1 MTTTAE
7 PSALDGPRPGAYGPE
22 TLTPQEALRL
32 LYLTY
37 RTLKARGRNTR
48 FARVQFVAAN
58 RGEGTSTVARDFAMI
73 AAQRAHERVLLMDLS
88 LPLNAQLAWA
98 SEHGRLLGP
107 ADIPPVEFGLP
118 VDHRDGQENLSTWLR
133 FHRLRNSSLFLSE
146 RYDIDQPRSEGGAPR
161 GMGEF
166 WDTLIRSGRWRIVEA
181 SPLDCRIQ
189 FENESADQFPVGA
202 LISMRREGAA
212 DWQIGVVRRVKRFE
226 GNRIELGVEMI
237 AREVK
242 AIRLWPDNIRDQYP
256 PNGAQA
262 PDSAALVALYLPSTG
277 AIPPAPSRTLI
288 LRHSDYK
295 AGLSVFHISG
305 DSRISL
311 QLGAAIEIGR
321 GWVWSPFAV
330 EGRSARAGDSVAE
343 ATTQGMT
350 TRLPVGSGATGRNR

>member
-73 AAQRAHERVLLMDLS
+73 AAQRAHERVLLMDLG

-166 WDTLIRSGRWRIVEA
+166 WDTLRAKFELVVVDTQAVSESFDPIMLSNQMDAVIMVVSAESTRAPVAQNVRDRIAE
-181 SPLDCRIQ
+181 
-189 FENESADQFPVGA
+189 VGGP
-202 LISMRREGAA
+202 I
-212 DWQIGVVRRVKRFE
+212 IGVVLNRRR
-226 GNRIELGVEMI
+226 
-237 AREVK
+237 
-242 AIRLWPDNIRDQYP
+242 
-256 PNGAQA
+256 
-262 PDSAALVALYLPSTG
+262 
-277 AIPPAPSRTLI
+277 
-288 LRHSDYK
+288 
-295 AGLSVFHISG
+295 FHIPNFLY
-305 DSRISL
+305 R
-311 QLGAAIEIGR
+311 
-321 GWVWSPFAV
+321 
-330 EGRSARAGDSVAE
+330 
-343 ATTQGMT
+343 
-350 TRLPVGSGATGRNR
+350 RL